1 MMTNTLKRAID
12 EAQRF
17 INAARQTDPGTYGG
31 QQAGKEVAATKR
43 ASMDLSRVLAE
54 LRTGK

>member
-1 MMTNTLKRAID
+1 MKTNTLKRAID

-17 INAARQTDPGTYGG
+17 INAARQTSPGTYGE
-31 QQAGKEVAATKR
+31 QLAGKEVATAKR

-54 LRTGK
+54 LRSSK